1 MAIIIYGITNGI
13 TGGTQMTFL
22 LVTLGISLGLTAV
35 IARNTDHNCSE
46 SKGIAL
52 GFVMS
57 TAIWVLMIIL
67 VKAWCM

>member
-1 MAIIIYGITNGI
+1 
-13 TGGTQMTFL
+13 MTFL

-46 SKGIAL
+46 AKGIAL
-52 GFVMS
+52 GLVMS

>member
-1 MAIIIYGITNGI
+1 MAVIIYGINNGI

-22 LVTLGISLGLTAV
+22 LTTLGISLGLTAV
-35 IARNTDHNCSE
+35 IA
-46 SKGIAL
+46 
-52 GFVMS
+52 MS

>member
-22 LVTLGISLGLTAV
+22 LNTLGISLGLAAV

-46 SKGIAL
+46 AKGIAL
-52 GFVMS
+52 GLVMS